1 MNDYRVTYT
10 YEGETFT
17 EWYTA
22 KNERVALVMLGA
34 ELSDEW
40 ANGLEDVSAVIETN

>member
-1 MNDYRVTYT
+1 MNEYRVTHT
-10 YEGETFT
+10 YKGEAFT

-22 KNERVALVMLGA
+22 KNERIALCKLGA

-40 ANGLEDVSAVIETN
+40 INNLEDVTVVLETN

>member
-1 MNDYRVTYT
+1 MSEYRVTYT
-10 YEGETFT
+10 YKGETFT

-22 KNERVALVMLGA
+22 KNERIALVMLGA

-40 ANGLEDVSAVIETN
+40 INGLEDVRVSLETN

>member
-1 MNDYRVTYT
+1 MNEYRVTYT
-10 YEGETFT
+10 YEGATFT

-22 KNERVALVMLGA
+22 RNERIALVMLGA

-40 ANGLEDVSAVIETN
+40 INNLDDVRVVLETN

>member
-1 MNDYRVTYT
+1 MNEYRVTYT
-10 YEGETFT
+10 YKGEAFT

-22 KNERVALVMLGA
+22 KNERIALTMLGA

-40 ANGLEDVSAVIETN
+40 IQNLDDVHAVIETN

>member
-1 MNDYRVTYT
+1 MNEYRVTYT
-10 YEGETFT
+10 YKGEVFT

-22 KNERVALVMLGA
+22 KNERIALVMLGA

-40 ANGLEDVSAVIETN
+40 INNLDDVRVVIETN

>member
-1 MNDYRVTYT
+1 MNEYRVSYT
-10 YEGETFT
+10 YKGETFT

-22 KNERVALVMLGA
+22 KNERIALVMLGA

-40 ANGLEDVSAVIETN
+40 INNLDDVSVVIETN